1 MTEMVHRAVGVHLR
15 SFNEEARSID
25 VVMSTDAID
34 SYEERVAQDWDL
46 KRFKS
51 NPIVLWAHNSRELP
65 LGRAV
70 NVKMKDGQL
79 ECSVVFASKEAN
91 PMAEQVF
98 RLFQE
103 GVLKAVSVGFVPRS
117 VKYEK
122 ENDKEIAVLSD
133 NELHELSIV
142 PIPANPE
149 ALAKSIADAARIAAA
164 PKASAAL
171 RSETEK
177 SHMDP
182 KEEKALRDLVA
193 EREAEVTSTKAAQTI
208 AEKALADERV
218 KTAAL
223 EAQNKTLV
231 EERDAA
237 KAEAE
242 KTAHGLIERDVD
254 ALVGVKILPAEK
266 DLFLE
271 LAKSNSSL
279 FAKMVAQRSPLKLLG
294 GPVVGDDPNP
304 EVTFSAKDASDSLV
318 DAALDAADAG

>member
-46 KRFKS
+46 KRFKT

-149 ALAKSIADAARIAAA
+149 ALAKSIADAARIAA

-193 EREAEVTSTKAAQTI
+193 QREAEVTSTKAAQTI

-223 EAQNKTLV
+223 ETQNKTLV

-237 KAEAE
+237 KAASE
-242 KTAHGLIERDVD
+242 KSAIGIIERDVD

-266 DLFLE
+266 DLFVE
-271 LAKSNSSL
+271 LAKSNADL

-294 GPVVGDDPNP
+294 GPVVGEDPIP
-304 EVTFSAKDASDSLV
+304 VPDFSGKDASDALV
-318 DAALDAADAG
+318 DAAFAAADS